1 MKVNRFKV
9 GAVLTACM
17 AALVAASCGSDDNGG
32 GGSGDEAF
40 AKLKPGEASVYCVG
54 PCKEALR
61 LTQKARDASCKVG
74 VSWSDTSFPYG
85 AAAISRSKKTAAGF
99 PNMELT
105 TTDARGDA
113 ATQSSQVDDLIARGV
128 DVLILSPA
136 DAKALAPAAK
146 RATDAGIKVIASD
159 RNVDSPVS
167 TYIGSD
173 NVEAGRVGGKYI
185 VDTLGGKGNVVEL
198 QGSLG
203 ASPTIDRNKGFEE
216 ALQGSDIK
224 VIASETADYAR
235 DKGLQVMENL
245 LQRFGAG
252 KIDAV
257 FTHNDEMSLGAIQ
270 AIKEAGRQDE
280 IKVVGVDGQQSA
292 LRAIEAGQYA
302 ATVVYPL
309 PVPEHIL
316 AAAKLCAGE
325 KLPARIK
332 QANPLATADN
342 VAKFDGT
349 TF

>member
-1 MKVNRFKV
+1 
-9 GAVLTACM
+9 M
-17 AALVAASCGSDDNGG
+17 AALVAASCGSDDDNGG
-32 GGSGDEAF
+32 GSGGGDEAF

-54 PCKEALR
+54 ECKEALR

-85 AAAISRSKKTAAGF
+85 AAAISRSEETAKGF
-99 PNMELT
+99 PNMELF

-146 RATDAGIKVIASD
+146 RATDKGIKVIASD

-173 NVEAGRVGGKYI
+173 NVEAGRVGGEYI
-185 VDTLGGKGNVVEL
+185 VETLGGKGNVVEL

-252 KIDAV
+252 EIDAV

-270 AIKEAGRQDE
+270 AIREAGRQDE
-280 IKVVGVDGQQSA
+280 IKVVGVDGQESA

-325 KLPARIK
+325 SLPKRI
-332 QANPLATADN
+332 QQENPLATADN